1 MVAGWPSGGEAVK
14 PRDGTSRSIRAYAAA
29 RENSGARPRCEPERA
44 PGWGTRISVP
54 VVRLER
60 AEALRVHR
68 GRSQRDHLEHHVVEI
83 VVGLREAAG
92 TRVAARVAILEAHE
106 PGVGLAPARDV
117 QDQRLQVAPV

>member
-14 PRDGTSRSIRAYAAA
+14 PRDGTSRSVRAYAAA

-60 AEALRVHR
+60 AEAIRVHR
-68 GRSQRDHLEHHVVEI
+68 GRSQRDHLVHDAGPGERRLDP
-83 VVGLREAAG
+83 GLLVPAD
-92 TRVAARVAILEAHE
+92 RVAPAILRDVLHQAHHDRAAHPE
-106 PGVGLAPARDV
+106 PGIGVR
-117 QDQRLQVAPV
+117 